1 MTLFQLTEMDGTFTQ
16 LGHHRKA
23 LTILVHEVHDSVS
36 AEAYCALGGAVV
48 PSKVATAVGDR
59 RGMQAYARLV
69 SAGGRAGAPVTEE
82 KKRELLRILMEVYT
96 QGGYV
101 SAHSVFTGNSW

>member
-1 MTLFQLTEMDGTFTQ
+1 M
-16 LGHHRKA
+16 
-23 LTILVHEVHDSVS
+23 HEVHDSVS

-48 PSKVATAVGDR
+48 PSKVAMVVGDR

-69 SAGGRAGAPVTEE
+69 SVGGRTGASVTEE
-82 KKRELLRILMEVYT
+82 KKRELLRVLMEVYT

-101 SAHSVFTGNSW
+101 FVILIFTEKMTSVVYATEKARQLKQHDC